1 MISISEHLFVDTK
14 LGPEAFEFDD
24 EGHMASGTNERM
36 FLLRPETVETYFILW
51 RLTHDKRYRDWG
63 WEVVEVSTPTCHH
76 KLHLSLSTHL
86 HTFTSVHTPPPD
98 YTLHMYPLTS
108 HSTPSS
114 HATSP
119 TLHTPPP
126 SLLHF
131 THTSPPLLHFTHHHL
146 HYSHTLTCTP
156 HPHLRKGS
164 LRTEAECLFLIA
176 RNFKAVIATGLKPGI
191 AVLHSLN

>member
-1 MISISEHLFVDTK
+1 LMI
-14 LGPEAFEFDD
+14 
-24 EGHMASGTNERM
+24 MASGTNERM

-108 HSTPSS
+108 HSPHHPLMPPAPLYTHLHLHCFTLRTPPL
-114 HATSP
+114 HCF
-119 TLHTPPP
+119 TLHTTTSTTLTP
-126 SLLHF
+126 SLV
-131 THTSPPLLHFTHHHL
+131 HL
-146 HYSHTLTCTP
+146 TLT
-156 HPHLRKGS
+156 
-164 LRTEAECLFLIA
+164 
-176 RNFKAVIATGLKPGI
+176 
-191 AVLHSLN
+191 